1 MITLHA
7 SANDIE
13 RALHELQHLAANGEG
28 SDARH
33 TGEFLLALYA
43 GDENPL
49 NLQDFAN
56 LCPSRMHQALQLLAF
71 LMTTGTSLDRF
82 ISEEAIDQVKD
93 NLSAIRCEGFLPA
106 SIAKRPE
113 RNPPP
118 PTGRRPKP
126 PPSPPPRLS
135 SCPLLPPI
143 TRNGE

>member
-56 LCPSRMHQALQLLAF
+56 LCPTRMHQALQLLAF

-93 NLSAIRCEGFLPA
+93 NLSAIRCEGFVPTPVR
-106 SIAKRPE
+106 SITRPE
-113 RNPPP
+113 PPAP
-118 PTGRRPKP
+118 PKA
-126 PPSPPPRLS
+126 RLS
-135 SCPLLPPI
+135 SQP
-143 TRNGE
+143 